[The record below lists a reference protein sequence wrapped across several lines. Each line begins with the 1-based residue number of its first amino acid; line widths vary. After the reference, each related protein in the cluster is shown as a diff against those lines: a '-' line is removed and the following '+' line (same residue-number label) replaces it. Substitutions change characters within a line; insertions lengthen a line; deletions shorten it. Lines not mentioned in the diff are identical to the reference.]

1 MTSKQTSLTIAGLEV
16 NIYSSSASDDEKP
29 VVIFFL
35 LHGRL
40 ESTEVADP
48 IARAMIEQAQTIRR
62 ERELLVI
69 TFDQRNHGKRLTN
82 PIANHAWDLNDRNTH
97 NDRHAVDMYAIQTG
111 TANDVSFLIDFLP
124 AYLFPNKERPIVEW
138 GIAGKSLGG
147 HSTWIS
153 LKQDMRIKTGISIIG
168 CPDYIKLL
176 KYRAQEAGVPTL
188 PPYIPSSFRAFVE
201 RVDPVAAPYSS
212 SSEENPFLDKRILVL
227 SGRDDKLVPW
237 SASEAFVEGLY
248 VGEKGVKRVK
258 VYAGI
263 GHECTDEMVT
273 EMMNFIAEFCL

>member
-1 MTSKQTSLTIAGLEV
+1 
-16 NIYSSSASDDEKP
+16 
-29 VVIFFL
+29 
-35 LHGRL
+35 
-40 ESTEVADP
+40 
-48 IARAMIEQAQTIRR
+48 
-62 ERELLVI
+62 
-69 TFDQRNHGKRLTN
+69 
-82 PIANHAWDLNDRNTH
+82 
-97 NDRHAVDMYAIQTG
+97 
-111 TANDVSFLIDFLP
+111 
-124 AYLFPNKERPIVEW
+124 
-138 GIAGKSLGG
+138 
-147 HSTWIS
+147 
-153 LKQDMRIKTGISIIG
+153 MRIKTGISIIG

-273 EMMNFIAEFCL
+273 EMVNFIAEFCL